1 MLQDEHSRNDKRNE
15 EARNREVAE
24 WQSKVNQNQRELQMK
39 ILQERSEL
47 STKQKELER
56 WEQKVYDKKEELS
69 DLKAQMKEI
78 KENQIH
84 LTKLKTQ
91 LQTQGK

>member
-1 MLQDEHSRNDKRNE
+1 
-15 EARNREVAE
+15 
-24 WQSKVNQNQRELQMK
+24 MK

-69 DLKAQMKEI
+69 DLKNQMKEI
-78 KENQIH
+78 KDNQIH
-84 LTKLKTQ
+84 LSKLKSQ
-91 LQTQGK
+91 LQAQEKQ

>member
-1 MLQDEHSRNDKRNE
+1 
-15 EARNREVAE
+15 
-24 WQSKVNQNQRELQMK
+24 MK

-69 DLKAQMKEI
+69 DLKTQMKEI
-78 KENQIH
+78 KDNQIH
-84 LTKLKTQ
+84 LSKLKSQ
-91 LQTQGK
+91 LQAQEKQ

>member
-1 MLQDEHSRNDKRNE
+1 
-15 EARNREVAE
+15 
-24 WQSKVNQNQRELQMK
+24 VNQNQRELQMK

-69 DLKAQMKEI
+69 DLKTQMKEI
-78 KENQIH
+78 KDNQIH
-84 LTKLKTQ
+84 LSKLKSQ
-91 LQTQGK
+91 LQAQEKQ

>member
-1 MLQDEHSRNDKRNE
+1 
-15 EARNREVAE
+15 
-24 WQSKVNQNQRELQMK
+24 MK

-69 DLKAQMKEI
+69 DLKTQMKEI
-78 KENQIH
+78 KDNQIH
-84 LTKLKTQ
+84 LSKLKSQ
-91 LQTQGK
+91 LQTQEKQ

>member
-84 LTKLKTQ
+84 LTKLKAQ